1 MLGQL
6 LGQQDPVVEAVPM
19 VKVAVPGQKY
29 SRELHGVSLL
39 QSEPIAQHEAAPVR
53 SMMQYSELS
62 QQTAAPTSK
71 PVPLSISQVAGE
83 FRTYMDAYSNYN
95 QRYY

>member
-6 LGQQDPVVEAVPM
+6 LAQQDPVVVAVPT

-39 QSEPIAQHEAAPVR
+39 QSEPIAQHEAPVR
-53 SMMQYSELS
+53 PMMQYSELS

-71 PVPLSISQVAGE
+71 PVPFSISRVAGE
-83 FRTYMDAYSNYN
+83 FRTYMDADPNYN